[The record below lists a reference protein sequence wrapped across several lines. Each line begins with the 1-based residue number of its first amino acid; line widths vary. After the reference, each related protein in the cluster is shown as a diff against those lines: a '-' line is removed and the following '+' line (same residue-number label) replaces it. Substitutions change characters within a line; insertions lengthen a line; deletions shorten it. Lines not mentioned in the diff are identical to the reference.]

1 MLKFISVSLLC
12 LLCLNTVVLAKDNV
26 DKKANKDTKAPYSYD
41 IDDDYNF
48 SENSYYVSDEQLED
62 AKNIDK
68 IEDNTSFLQKII
80 NSSHFSSGTATK
92 TYIPINKSL

>member
-1 MLKFISVSLLC
+1 MLKFISFSLFC
-12 LLCLNTVVLAKDNV
+12 LLCLSPLTVSAKETAAQNAKQAPKADYSQV
-26 DKKANKDTKAPYSYD
+26 DENFD
-41 IDDDYNF
+41 F
-48 SENSYYVSDEQLED
+48 SENSYNISDEQLED

-68 IEDNTSFLQKII
+68 IEDDSSFLQKII